1 MSKNGYD
8 YLNNTR
14 ARMEL
19 LGVPNILNP
28 FSQFNSAS
36 RVSMFNHHLSQTMIL
51 DNPEFNRLYTGV
63 ENKMMDYTFN
73 RSQRE
78 HDCEIVAIIPKY
90 EPSLLPGGIKDC
102 PQIYVIT
109 LSLEPNGVRHLGYF
123 EINNYYMGVN
133 GFGFTPIL
141 ENSHRIRV
149 GEILDKNTTITRSPA
164 VQDGK
169 YCIGT
174 NLNVV
179 YGSFPETIE
188 DAFIISESAAKKL
201 QTTEVSQ
208 VVINCRQDRRPLNI
222 HGDQWKDKFLP
233 DIGTPVGPDGALCAF
248 RPVHWTTVIA
258 DSDPEALRQPLP
270 LQDDIIYIDPN
281 AKIVDITF
289 NINRQKINN
298 CYDQALTYMTNNTKC
313 WESIFATYL
322 KYKSKYK
329 LTQEMSTLVRTAIY
343 RMIAQGSRP
352 PTLESQ
358 FGKTMRNF
366 DIVGANN
373 QVVDFLQ
380 AIVTYTVPRTV
391 HNGDKITD
399 LHGGMKIKNRSLL

>member
-1 MSKNGYD
+1 MIPNEVN
-8 YLNNTR
+8 YLDNTK
-14 ARMEL
+14 ARLEL
-19 LGVPNILNP
+19 LGIPNVINP

-51 DNPEFNRLYTGV
+51 NQPEFNKLFTGV
-63 ENKMMDYTFN
+63 ENKLIDYTFN
-73 RSQRE
+73 RSRRE

-90 EPSLLPGGIKDC
+90 EPSMLVGGMKDC

-109 LSLEPNGVRHLGYF
+109 LTMEPNGVRHLDYF
-123 EINNYYMGVN
+123 EVNNYYMGVN
-133 GFGFTPIL
+133 GFGFVPQL

-149 GEILDKNTTITRSPA
+149 GEILDKNTVITHSPA
-164 VQDGK
+164 VMGNQ
-169 YCIGT
+169 YAIGT

-179 YGSFPETIE
+179 YGSFAETIE

-208 VVINCRQDRRPLNI
+208 VTINCRQDRRPLNL
-222 HGDQWKDKFLP
+222 HGDQWNDKFLP
-233 DIGTPVGPDGALCAF
+233 DIGTHVRPDGALCAF

-258 DSDPEALRQPLP
+258 DSDPEALREPLP
-270 LQDDIIYIDPN
+270 LQDEVIYVDPG

-289 NINRQKINN
+289 NINRSKLNN
-298 CYDQALTYMTNNTKC
+298 CYEQAELYMRNNTKC
-313 WESIFATYL
+313 WENIYAVYL
-322 KYKSKYK
+322 KYKGKHK

-352 PTLESQ
+352 PTLESE

-366 DIVGANN
+366 DIVGTNN

-380 AIVTYTVPRTV
+380 AIVTYTVPRIV
-391 HNGDKITD
+391 HNGDKISD
-399 LHGGMKIKNRSLL
+399 LHGGQLGPVYQ